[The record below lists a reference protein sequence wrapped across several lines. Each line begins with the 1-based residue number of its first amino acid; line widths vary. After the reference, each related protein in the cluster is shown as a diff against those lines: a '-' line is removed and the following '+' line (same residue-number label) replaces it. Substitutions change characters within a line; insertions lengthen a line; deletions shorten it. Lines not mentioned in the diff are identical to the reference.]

1 MSSRLVQ
8 VRVGPLEATIRPPG
22 SKSLTIRSLF
32 AAGLAEGTS
41 RLGDPSDSGDT
52 RAARGALRSLGVGI
66 SEGDGNWTVGGTGGA
81 LVPSPTPIDVGESG
95 LTARSLI
102 ALGALVPG
110 PTHIVGHGRLPQR
123 PMSGLVEAL
132 AALGV
137 AVRSD
142 QGGLPLVVEG
152 SGSLRGGYVRV
163 PAGDTTQFATALL
176 LVAPLATEPLTIAL
190 DGLQGSTGYLD
201 LTLAVMTSFGALVE
215 RSGQEFHV
223 GCTGYRAVDFKIE
236 PDASAAVY
244 PLVAAAIQ
252 GGRLTIS
259 GLGTSSRQPD
269 LQIARVLT
277 SMGCRVTLELES
289 TTIESTGG
297 PLEPIEV
304 DLSEMPDGAL
314 AVAVACLFAHGESR
328 LDGLGSLRLKE
339 SDRLGALADQLRNV
353 GGEARLEGDSLV
365 IVPGVLR
372 PAKVDTYGDHRIAMA
387 FSLVGLAQPGIE
399 IEGPEVVDKTW
410 PGFWDMLDSL

>member
-1 MSSRLVQ
+1 M
-8 VRVGPLEATIRPPG
+8 G
-22 SKSLTIRSLF
+22 
-32 AAGLAEGTS
+32 
-41 RLGDPSDSGDT
+41 
-52 RAARGALRSLGVGI
+52 
-66 SEGDGNWTVGGTGGA
+66 
-81 LVPSPTPIDVGESG
+81 
-95 LTARSLI
+95 
-102 ALGALVPG
+102 
-110 PTHIVGHGRLPQR
+110 
-123 PMSGLVEAL
+123 GLVEAL

-163 PAGDTTQFATALL
+163 PARDTTQFATALL
-176 LVAPLATEPLTIAL
+176 LVAPLATEPLTIAI

-201 LTLAVMTSFGALVE
+201 LTLAVMTSFGGHVE
-215 RSGQEFHV
+215 RSGREFHV
-223 GCTGYRAVDFKIE
+223 GCTGYRAVDFRIE

-244 PLVAAAIQ
+244 PLVAAAIR
-252 GGRLTIS
+252 GGRVTIN
-259 GLGTSSRQPD
+259 GLGASSRQPD

-277 SMGCRVTLELES
+277 SMGCRVTLESES
-289 TTIESTGG
+289 TTIESGGG
-297 PLEPIEV
+297 PLEPIEA

-328 LDGLGSLRLKE
+328 LDGLGSLRHKE
-339 SDRLGALADQLRNV
+339 SDRLQALADQLRNV

-387 FSLVGLAQPGIE
+387 FSLVGLAHPGIE